1 MKLKRFIT
9 GSFHRIRA
17 VFTGPR
23 TPKRNYFRK
32 SGQPCFPETLTEC
45 VNENG
50 LVAIGDSYR
59 RTHLGWTAGSMLETP
74 PGTTTSFSSF
84 RKRRQFLADTIKA
97 DFASGNLVQIQGWI
111 LARAEAE
118 QCAWLSAK
126 PSS

>member
-9 GSFHRIRA
+9 GSFHWIRT
-17 VFTGPR
+17 VFSGPR
-23 TPKRNYFRK
+23 TPKQNYFRK
-32 SGQPCFPETLTEC
+32 PGQPCLPETLAEC

-50 LVAIGDSYR
+50 LAAIGDSYR
-59 RTHLGWTAGSMLETP
+59 RTHPGWTAGSMLETP
-74 PGTTTSFSSF
+74 RGMAISPSSF
-84 RKRRQFLADTIKA
+84 RKRRQVLTSKINA
-97 DFASGNLVQIQGWI
+97 DFASGNIVQVQGWI